1 MIFNMDEIEK
11 VRLEFVIANYVNTL
25 IPQLQFLAELVR
37 MVEVISAESSMDLY
51 AGIIEF
57 LAVLEKVRK
66 REAEKER

>member
-1 MIFNMDEIEK
+1 MDEIEK
-11 VRLEFVIANYVNTL
+11 LRLEFVIANYVSTL

-57 LAVLEKVRK
+57 LAVLDKVRK